1 MSMKL
6 SDSKDFDR
14 IKYTKLD
21 YGYLDYTY
29 IQKNFIDKDIE
40 KRADKLR
47 NLFSKH
53 TKIWTD
59 ELNSEWIA
67 RNYSSL
73 KFILST
79 NLLLSSLQ
87 YSFEKNLKIVL
98 PYLSYYSMLTACRS
112 YIMTLPNERWNE
124 GKILSQTHDK
134 TIKITYDSLRS
145 INQTKAKDFKD
156 AIYKSKSV
164 REIFSYRFPSKGLSV
179 LDEKFNLKLEDT
191 LNYCGLL
198 CELAQ
203 LNSEILEYSFQKNAD
218 GKEYSIIEE
227 VFWEIVQYE
236 DISSGIF
243 FVDDFDL
250 HRIGQLTRNPE
261 PINIFSSMREGLID
275 DFFSSWEYPS
285 DVDKIVDK
293 NNTDKFFPNP
303 RIVFSLP

>member
-1 MSMKL
+1 MSMKR
-6 SDSKDFDR
+6 SDFKDFDST
-14 IKYTKLD
+14 KYTKLD

-40 KRADKLR
+40 KRANKFR

-53 TKIWTD
+53 TKIWND

-145 INQTKAKDFKD
+145 INQTKAEDFKD
-156 AIYKSKSV
+156 KIYKLKSI
-164 REIFSYRFPSKGLSV
+164 RELFSYRFPSEGFNV
-179 LDEKFNLKLEDT
+179 LNENLILKVEDT

-203 LNSEILEYSFQKNAD
+203 FNSELLEYSFRKNTD
-218 GKEYSIIEE
+218 GKKYSIIEE
-227 VFWEIVQYE
+227 VFWEIMQYE
-236 DISSGIF
+236 DKTAGIF
-243 FVDDFDL
+243 FVDDNDWY
-250 HRIGQLTRNPE
+250 RIAQLTRNPE
-261 PINIFSSMREGLID
+261 PINIICSMREGLID
-275 DFFSSWEYPS
+275 DFFSSWNNHS
-285 DVDKIVDK
+285 DVDDVVDT
-293 NNTDKFFPNP
+293 NNTDKFSPNP
-303 RIVFSLP
+303 RIVFSVP

>member
-1 MSMKL
+1 MKR
-6 SDSKDFDR
+6 SDFKDFDST
-14 IKYTKLD
+14 KYTKLD
-21 YGYLDYTY
+21 YGYQDYTY
-29 IQKNFIDKDIE
+29 IQKNFIDKYIE
-40 KRADKLR
+40 KRADNFR
-47 NLFSKH
+47 NLFSKQ

-145 INQTKAKDFKD
+145 INQTKAEDFKD
-156 AIYKSKSV
+156 KIYKSKSI
-164 REIFSYRFPSKGLSV
+164 RKIFSYRFPSEGLSV
-179 LDEKFNLKLEDT
+179 LDEKLNLKLEDT

-203 LNSEILEYSFQKNAD
+203 LNREILEYSFQKNTD

-227 VFWEIVQYE
+227 VFWEIMQYE

-243 FVDDFDL
+243 FVDDFDWR
-250 HRIGQLTRNPE
+250 RIAQLTRNPE
-261 PINIFSSMREGLID
+261 SINIFCSIREGLID
-275 DFFSSWEYPS
+275 DFFSSWEYHS
-285 DVDKIVDK
+285 DADEVADK
-293 NNTDKFFPNP
+293 NNTYKFFPNP
-303 RIVFSLP
+303 RIVFSVP